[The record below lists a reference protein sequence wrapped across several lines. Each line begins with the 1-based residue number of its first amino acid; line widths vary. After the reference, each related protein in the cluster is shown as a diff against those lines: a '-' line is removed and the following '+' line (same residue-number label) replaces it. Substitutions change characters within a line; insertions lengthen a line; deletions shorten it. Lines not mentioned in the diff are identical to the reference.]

1 MNMCLDA
8 RRRCSDLFAA
18 AHDGNVVMIRAAT
31 LSGLRDDK
39 PPCCFDKARV
49 EHMACMGGSYDV
61 FCELVKKGL
70 RVNAMERVSVQL
82 GRWENLHDI
91 AKRSGCAPLVALLK
105 RGELSV
111 PPPWSTIRLFFIGRL
126 DSGCVFYGAPK
137 DVARLL
143 AQALTEVIPFLDG

>member
-18 AHDGNVVMIRAAT
+18 AHDRNVAVIRAAT
-31 LSGLRDDK
+31 LAELREDK

-49 EHMACMGGSYDV
+49 EHMACMGGAYEV
-61 FCELVKKGL
+61 FCELVKKGV
-70 RVNAMERVSVQL
+70 RVKAQERVSVQL

-91 AKRSGCAPLVALLK
+91 AKRSRCAPLVALLK
-105 RGELSV
+105 RGVLSV
-111 PPPWSTIRLFFIGRL
+111 PPPWSTVRLFFIGRL

-143 AQALTEVIPFLDG
+143 AQALTEDIPFLDG